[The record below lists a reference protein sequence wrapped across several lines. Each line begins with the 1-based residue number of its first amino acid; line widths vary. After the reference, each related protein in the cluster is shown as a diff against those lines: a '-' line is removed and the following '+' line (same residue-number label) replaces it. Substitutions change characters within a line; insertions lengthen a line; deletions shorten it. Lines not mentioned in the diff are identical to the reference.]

1 MEPAMKRTVVQIA
14 RVRLADLRQGDVVN
28 GHPEHEHG
36 WFMVQALRQL
46 PSGDL
51 VASGDTSTQ
60 AVKGQPFDLVGLQV
74 TKEVDVPALR
84 EPMELTAN

>member
-1 MEPAMKRTVVQIA
+1 
-14 RVRLADLRQGDVVN
+14 
-28 GHPEHEHG
+28 
-36 WFMVQALRQL
+36 MVQTMRQL

-60 AVKGQPFDLVGLQV
+60 AVKGQPFDLVGLQI
-74 TKEVDVPALR
+74 TKEVEVPALR